1 MKKSILIIVA
11 LAFLAFS
18 AEAEAAR
25 VVQGYIK
32 PSSGKYVQPH
42 FRTNKN
48 KTKIDNYSSKSNNNP
63 FTVMFVNIKKI
74 AMALLQKFMTHVI
87 HQP

>member
-1 MKKSILIIVA
+1 MAKTMKKSILIIGA

-25 VVQGYIK
+25 VKGYVK

-48 KTKIDNYSSKSNNNP
+48 KTKIDNYSSKPNNNP
-63 FTVMFVNIKKI
+63 FTGKKGSVEPF
-74 AMALLQKFMTHVI
+74 KR
-87 HQP
+87 